1 MPLYYMEKNFDKWN
15 NLKKIFE
22 KEERKFFAHPRE
34 IWWGSLGINLG
45 AEIDGKNDSFERP
58 VLVMNVYSKETMFVL
73 PITSKEKN
81 DKFHYKI
88 FVKIKDIK
96 TSEYKERPVWVKLTQ
111 ARVISN
117 KRLLRKVDLISM
129 DDFKKIMIVFKKS
142 I

>member
-1 MPLYYMEKNFDKWN
+1 MEKDFDKWN

-22 KEERKFFAHPRE
+22 KESRELFVHPRE
-34 IWWGSLGINLG
+34 VWWCSVGINLG

-58 VLVMNVYSKETMFVL
+58 VLVINVYNKETMLVL
-73 PITSKEKN
+73 PITSKKRN

-96 TSEYKERPVWVKLTQ
+96 TGEYQQRPVWVKLTQ
-111 ARVISN
+111 ARVVSS
-117 KRLLRKVDLISM
+117 KRLLRKVDQISI
-129 DDFKKIMIVFKKS
+129 DNFQEVVEVFKKS

>member
-1 MPLYYMEKNFDKWN
+1 MKKDFDKWN

-22 KEERKFFAHPRE
+22 KEDRKFFAHPRE
-34 IWWGSLGINLG
+34 IWWCSIGVNLG

-58 VLVMNVYSKETMFVL
+58 VLVLSVYNKETMFVL

-81 DKFHYKI
+81 DKFHFKI
-88 FVKIKDIK
+88 FIKIKNIK
-96 TSEYKERPVWVKLTQ
+96 TGEYEEKLAWIKLTQ

-117 KRLLRKVDLISM
+117 KRLLRKVDLVSR
-129 DDFKKIMIVFKKS
+129 DDFNKIMSVFKNS

>member
-1 MPLYYMEKNFDKWN
+1 MQKDFDKWN

-22 KEERKFFAHPRE
+22 KENRELFAHPRE
-34 IWWGSLGINLG
+34 VWWCSLGVNLG

-58 VLVMNVYSKETMFVL
+58 VLVISVYSRETMFVL
-73 PITSKEKN
+73 PITSKEKD

-88 FVKIKDIK
+88 FVKIKNIK
-96 TSEYKERPVWVKLTQ
+96 TGEYEEKPVWVKLTQ

-129 DDFKKIMIVFKKS
+129 DNFSKIMAVFKDS
-142 I
+142 

>member
-1 MPLYYMEKNFDKWN
+1 MNKAPTIYS
-15 NLKKIFE
+15 LKGLLKSIQNCE
-22 KEERKFFAHPRE
+22 
-34 IWWGSLGINLG
+34 

-58 VLVMNVYSKETMFVL
+58 VLILSVYSKETMFVL

-96 TSEYKERPVWVKLTQ
+96 TGEYQEKIVWVKLTQ

-117 KRLLRKVDLISM
+117 KRLLRKVDLISI
-129 DDFKKIMIVFKKS
+129 DDFNKIMEVFKNS

>member
-1 MPLYYMEKNFDKWN
+1 MEKDFDKWN
-15 NLKKIFE
+15 SLKKIFE

-34 IWWGSLGINLG
+34 IWWCSLGVNLG

-58 VLVMNVYSKETMFVL
+58 VLVVNAYNRESMLVL

-88 FVKIKDIK
+88 FIK
-96 TSEYKERPVWVKLTQ
+96 TKDSNTGEYQEKPVWIKLTQ
-111 ARVISN
+111 VRVISN
-117 KRLLRKVDLISM
+117 KRLLRKVDLMSI
-129 DDFKKIMIVFKKS
+129 DDFNKIIKVFKDS

>member
-1 MPLYYMEKNFDKWN
+1 MQKDFDKWN

-22 KEERKFFAHPRE
+22 KENRELFAHPRE
-34 IWWGSLGINLG
+34 VWWCSLGINLG

-58 VLVMNVYSKETMFVL
+58 VLIVKVYSKETMFIL
-73 PITSKEKN
+73 PITSKEKS

-88 FVKIKDIK
+88 FVKIKNIK
-96 TSEYKERPVWVKLTQ
+96 TDEYEEKPVWVKLTQ

-117 KRLLRKVDLISM
+117 KRLLRKVDLISI
-129 DDFKKIMIVFKKS
+129 DDFNKITIVFKNS

>member
-1 MPLYYMEKNFDKWN
+1 MEKNFDKWN

-22 KEERKFFAHPRE
+22 KEERRFFAHPRE
-34 IWWGSLGINLG
+34 IWWCSLGVNLG

-73 PITSKEKN
+73 PITSKEKK

-96 TSEYKERPVWVKLTQ
+96 TGKYQERPVWVKLTQ

-117 KRLLRKVDLISM
+117 KRLLRKVDLISA
-129 DDFKKIMIVFKKS
+129 DDFKNIMIVFKKS

>member
-1 MPLYYMEKNFDKWN
+1 MEKDFDKWN

-34 IWWGSLGINLG
+34 IWWCSLGINLG
-45 AEIDGKNDSFERP
+45 AEIDGKNDNFERP
-58 VLVMNVYSKETMFVL
+58 VLVTNVYNRETMLVL
-73 PITSKEKN
+73 PITSKEKK

-96 TSEYKERPVWVKLTQ
+96 TGEYQERPVWIKLTQ

-117 KRLLRKVDLISM
+117 KRLLRKVDLISI
-129 DDFKKIMIVFKKS
+129 DNFKEIMVIFKNS

>member
-1 MPLYYMEKNFDKWN
+1 MAKDFDAWN
-15 NLKKIFE
+15 KLKKIFE

-34 IWWGSLGINLG
+34 IWWCSLGLNLG

-58 VLVMNVYSKETMFVL
+58 VLVITVYNKESMLVL
-73 PITSKEKN
+73 PITSREKD

-96 TSEYKERPVWVKLTQ
+96 TGEYIEKSVWIKLTQ
-111 ARVISN
+111 AKVISN
-117 KRLLRKVDLISM
+117 KRLLRKIDLISIE
-129 DDFKKIMIVFKKS
+129 DFTKLMVTFKNS